1 MPDIRHSVQ
10 IAATGESIRPL
21 ISSARG
27 MAEWWAEDIQQKGD
41 AIELGFFNRATVY
54 RLKPQLQTPNERC
67 ERLCETGDEWS
78 RTRLIFE
85 LKPDGKGIPLRFT
98 HAGWQAETDYF
109 VSCTTT
115 WGELMYR
122 LKSAAEGKS
131 RGPLFRTGS
140 LAY

>member
-54 RLKPQLQTPNERC
+54 RLSHSSRHRMSVANGFARPETSGVARVLFSSSNLTAMEYCCASPTPAG
-67 ERLCETGDEWS
+67 RLRPTISFPAPRPG
-78 RTRLIFE
+78 
-85 LKPDGKGIPLRFT
+85 
-98 HAGWQAETDYF
+98 AN
-109 VSCTTT
+109 
-115 WGELMYR
+115 
-122 LKSAAEGKS
+122 
-131 RGPLFRTGS
+131 
-140 LAY
+140 